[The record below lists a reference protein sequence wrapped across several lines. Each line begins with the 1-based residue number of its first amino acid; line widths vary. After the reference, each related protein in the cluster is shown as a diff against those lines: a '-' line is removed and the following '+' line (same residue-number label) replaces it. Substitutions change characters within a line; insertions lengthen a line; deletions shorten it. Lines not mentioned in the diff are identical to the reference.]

1 MLLLHYFSLSVLT
14 LTRRLGVPSSCCAAW
29 AGPFVEV
36 AAQMCQTDPSR
47 PTKLKEPCRYPVSRH
62 YVNLFLFVACHLF
75 ILKSNAEQHSQDGES
90 LVTPVSFSE
99 SSLLSRIPMLDTVPG
114 TFEVSSLREERLH
127 LQSKG
132 IPCNW
137 EAHINVVLCSR
148 DRTSFLGM
156 QPIQYPGLLA

>member
-14 LTRRLGVPSSCCAAW
+14 LTQRLGVLSSCCAAW

-36 AAQMCQTDPSR
+36 AAHMCQTDPSR
-47 PTKLKEPCRYPVSRH
+47 PIKLKEPCRYPVSRH
-62 YVNLFLFVACHLF
+62 YVNLFLFVARHLL

-99 SSLLSRIPMLDTVPG
+99 YSLLSRIPTLDTVPG
-114 TFEVSSLREERLH
+114 TFEVPSLREERLH
-127 LQSKG
+127 CSLKEYHVIG
-132 IPCNW
+132 K
-137 EAHINVVLCSR
+137 AHINVVLCSR